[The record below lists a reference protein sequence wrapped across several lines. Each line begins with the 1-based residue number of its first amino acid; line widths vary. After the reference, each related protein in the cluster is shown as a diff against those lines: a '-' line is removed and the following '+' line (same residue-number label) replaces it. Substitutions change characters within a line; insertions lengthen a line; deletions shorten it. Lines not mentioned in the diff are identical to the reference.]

1 MWNRYFHGK
10 NLKMEPTKKH
20 WAKNT
25 DVTWQTR
32 IRCQFRTGRS
42 QQENETGKLALFL
55 CCLKNLVDRRA
66 YIK

>member
-1 MWNRYFHGK
+1 
-10 NLKMEPTKKH
+10 MEPTKKH

-25 DVTWQTR
+25 DVAWQTR